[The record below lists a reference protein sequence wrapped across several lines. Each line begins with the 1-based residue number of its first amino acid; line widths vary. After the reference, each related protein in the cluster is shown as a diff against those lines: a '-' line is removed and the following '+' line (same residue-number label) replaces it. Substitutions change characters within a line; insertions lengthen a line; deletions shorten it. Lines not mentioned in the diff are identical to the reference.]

1 MRARRFTGDNG
12 QVSVRT
18 WPRGAISFLGS
29 TEPRTALSRQAIIAD
44 TCLALAAALVVL
56 AGANFDNSTA
66 RAAAVLTTA
75 SLAARR
81 RAPLAAFW
89 VILTTVIAAGG
100 DNTIVTI
107 AATVIAAYC
116 AVVYSPYRGRAL
128 LSLPLAGLIITA
140 AFQDTAP
147 PLPRR
152 LSALVILLAIT
163 AFGNAV
169 RVWRARARESGT
181 RLLRVQAEHEAATRR
196 ALELERARIASELH
210 DVVTHNVSVMVVQAG
225 AARQVL
231 GAGQD
236 EARSALLAVE
246 ASGRTAMA
254 ELQHMLGL
262 LCVPG
267 ELESGSQAD
276 GDARDQL
283 RPLPGLGQLT
293 MLTDRM
299 TAAGLD
305 VELRVIGVPWSL
317 SPGRDLAAYRV
328 IQEALT
334 NVLKHAGSA
343 RAAVTLDYRRDWLM
357 LEVTDDGPRCPAEP
371 SPHPRERQRPAAL
384 PGTGRGLIGLRER
397 VMLSGGEFDAGRRP
411 RGGWRVMARF
421 PAQEPLG
428 SVTGATGATGAA
440 GAAALPDPART

>member
-1 MRARRFTGDNG
+1 M
-12 QVSVRT
+12 RT

-44 TCLALAAALVVL
+44 TCLALAAVLVVL
-56 AGANFDNSTA
+56 AVVNFDSPAA
-66 RAAAVLTTA
+66 RAAAAVTTS

-81 RAPLAAFW
+81 LAPLATFW
-89 VILTTVIAAGG
+89 VVLTIVIVAGG
-100 DNTIVTI
+100 DNTMVTI
-107 AATVIAAYC
+107 AATVIIAYS

-128 LSLPLAGLIITA
+128 LSLPLAGLILTA
-140 AFQDTAP
+140 AFQNTAP
-147 PLPRR
+147 PLPGRV
-152 LSALVILLAIT
+152 SALVILLAIT

-169 RVWRARARESGT
+169 RVWRARASESGT
-181 RLLRVQAEHEAATRR
+181 RLLRVQAEHEAATRH

-267 ELESGSQAD
+267 ELGSASPAG

-283 RPLPGLGQLT
+283 RPLPGLDQLT
-293 MLTDRM
+293 TLTDRM

-305 VELRVIGVPWSL
+305 VELRVLGRPWPL
-317 SPGRDLAAYRV
+317 SAGRDLAAYRV

-343 RAAVTLDYRRDWLM
+343 RAAVTLDYRRDRLM
-357 LEVTDDGPRCPAEP
+357 VEVTDDGPRCPATG
-371 SPHPRERQRPAAL
+371 L

-397 VMLSGGEFDAGRRP
+397 VMLSGGEFDAGRCP
-411 RGGWRVMARF
+411 GGGWRVMAWF

-428 SVTGATGATGAA
+428 AAT